1 MADDELTDMM
11 YDMEFGELMKDWIED
26 WSDDENSDRGDR
38 SENGNVLE
46 DLNENNEHDDG
57 EENNSEIS
65 NEDYISQLIS
75 ECHNAYDYYDES
87 DAETGLDVESLAAS
101 DSGESQSSVIMS
113 EEEVKC
119 NYLEWVDPEWSVATK
134 FCLRELWSMYDE
146 KLR

>member
-1 MADDELTDMM
+1 MM

-26 WSDDENSDRGDR
+26 WSDDENSDRGDS
-38 SENGNVLE
+38 SENGNALE

-75 ECHNAYDYYDES
+75 ECHNAYDYYGES
-87 DAETGLDVESLAAS
+87 DAETGLDIESLAAS

-113 EEEVKC
+113 EVC
-119 NYLEWVDPEWSVATK
+119 
-134 FCLRELWSMYDE
+134 M
-146 KLR
+146 